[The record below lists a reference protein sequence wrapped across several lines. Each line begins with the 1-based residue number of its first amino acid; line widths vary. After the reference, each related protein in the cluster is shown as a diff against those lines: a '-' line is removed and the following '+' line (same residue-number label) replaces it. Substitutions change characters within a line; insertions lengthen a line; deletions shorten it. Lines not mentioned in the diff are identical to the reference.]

1 MTIAKSFRLIVF
13 TTTLL
18 LLHQFA
24 DCQLLFAKNHKRY
37 VIKTVNV
44 EDGLINNSV
53 NDIVTDTF
61 GFTWI
66 ATKTG
71 LQRYNGYRLET
82 VHPTIK
88 GKLVNISYQVHF
100 LKTKE
105 GLLWVTYR
113 NGILLYNPYLDGFRS
128 LITLPS
134 TTSDCPLRPLEETQQ
149 GVWCLNENGF
159 VLYNTTGRL
168 VKEIPV
174 TDSLLIPT
182 FLNPKFQLA
191 VNAKSIFLLTV
202 QNGILRFDK
211 ATGLIQVLYL
221 ERESI
226 NSLACSES
234 KLYIMHSRG
243 IAVVDID
250 DKNELNSR
258 EAFHTDKF
266 SSGTIKVFGNQVL
279 ASVNQ
284 HLLLLDSN
292 CNNVSEIS
300 TLGSMPVLPAG
311 YISTMYE
318 DQFQRLWLLTND
330 DIKIVQNYTIPFQ
343 YYAYPAATNFIKCI
357 CVDESNNRVLAGCF
371 AGGIQLYDT
380 LNNPLWKSPLL
391 IPKTKDIVCMEKLD
405 NNTYFVETLGQ
416 GWYILFLHEKRL
428 EPLQIS
434 NEDEAQLHT
443 HNTAFPNN
451 IQRLDSTNIILT
463 TNTDVIQCCFKNNKI
478 ASYQILFHNSSNHL
492 INCFYLAQNNH
503 CLWVGSNSGIL
514 YCKHS
519 SGSIDTLTVP
529 DGYQVRSI
537 ICDAQNNTWVGT
549 DKGLFVYAN
558 RELIKVFTTSNGLL
572 NDCIYSMLADD
583 KQKTIYASSNL
594 GLSALQLNGV
604 LRNYTKEKGLQENE
618 FNTSAIARSSKGK
631 LFFGGVNGITAFYPS
646 NVITEPDHPS
656 LLIYKTEINDQPFAL
671 HSATWNAD
679 TYSLSYNQNKID
691 FSLTAFGLQA
701 ASGYV
706 YEYKMQGFDKYWT
719 STNNPTNISYHLPPG
734 KYQFEAKLAQF
745 PSTFITR
752 NIIIEA
758 PFWQRWWFY
767 FACVVFVFALLLLTA
782 RAVYRRRYV
791 ARLQALRIRQQVL
804 AERERISR
812 DLHDNIGA
820 YASAI
825 SASVDDVI
833 YQFNA
838 SDHIALKRL
847 KDSAREII
855 IQLRDSIWALNKE
868 SQTVIMLSDR
878 IKNYIQ
884 KLQPNYPNIDFD
896 VDENIEQNQTIASIT
911 ALHLLRIV
919 QEAVHNAVKHSGCS
933 SIRITI
939 HSQSPIVI
947 SVKDNGRGMPGQ
959 PQMGEGLKNMQS
971 RAADIGWHLSLA
983 NRGEG
988 CCIQLRNTK

>member
-1 MTIAKSFRLIVF
+1 MLYQLAN
-13 TTTLL
+13 
-18 LLHQFA
+18 
-24 DCQLLFAKNHKRY
+24 CQLLFANNYKRY

-82 VHPTIK
+82 VHPAIN
-88 GKLVNISYQVHF
+88 GKPVNISYQVHF
-100 LKTKE
+100 LKTKG
-105 GLLWVTYR
+105 GLLWITYR
-113 NGILLYNPYLDGFRS
+113 NGIVLYNPYLDQFRS
-128 LITLPS
+128 LIYLPR
-134 TTSDCPLRPLEETQQ
+134 TTSVCPLLPLEETGQ
-149 GVWCLNENGF
+149 GVWCLNKNSF
-159 VLYNTTGRL
+159 VLFDKTGKII
-168 VKEIPV
+168 KEFPLA
-174 TDSLLIPT
+174 DSSLFPSFINL
-182 FLNPKFQLA
+182 KFQFA
-191 VNAKSIFLLTV
+191 ANAKSIFIPTV
-202 QNGILRFDK
+202 QNDIFRFDK
-211 ATGLIQVLYL
+211 ATGFMSVLHL
-221 ERESI
+221 ETETI
-226 NSLACSES
+226 NSLSCNEN
-234 KLYIMHSRG
+234 KLYITHNKG
-243 IAVVDID
+243 IAIVDIN
-250 DKNELNSR
+250 DKNKPVIK
-258 EAFHTDKF
+258 EAFHNAKF
-266 SSGTIKVFGNQVL
+266 SFGTIKVFGNQVL
-279 ASVNQ
+279 ASTNQ

-300 TLGSMPVLPAG
+300 TLGSKPLLPAG
-311 YISTMYE
+311 YISTLYE

-343 YYAYPAATNFIKCI
+343 YYAYPNATNFIKCI
-357 CVDESNNRVLAGCF
+357 YIDESNNRVLAGCF
-371 AGGIQLYDT
+371 GGGIQLYDT

-391 IPKTKDIVCMEKLD
+391 IPKAKDIVCIEKLD
-405 NNTYFVETLGQ
+405 NNTYFVVTLGQ
-416 GWYILFLHEKRL
+416 GWYLLFLHEKRL
-428 EPLQIS
+428 QPLQIS
-434 NEDEAQLHT
+434 DEEEAQMHT
-443 HNTAFPNN
+443 RNIIFPNN
-451 IQRLDSTNIILT
+451 IQRLDSANIIVT
-463 TNTDVIQCCFKNNKI
+463 TIADVIQCCFKGNRI
-478 ASYQILFHNSSNHL
+478 ASYRILFHNSSNGF
-492 INCFYLAQNNH
+492 INCFFLAQKND
-503 CLWVGSNSGIL
+503 CLWVGTNGGIL

-519 SGSIDTLTVP
+519 GGIIDTLQMP
-529 DGYQVRSI
+529 DSYQVRSI
-537 ICDAQNNTWVGT
+537 VSDAQNNIWAGT

-558 RELIKVFTTSNGLL
+558 RELIKTFTTSNGLL

-604 LRNYTKEKGLQENE
+604 LKNYTKEKGLQENE

-646 NVITEPDHPS
+646 DVTTEPDHPS

-734 KYQFEAKLAQF
+734 KYQFEARVVNFSSAVVR
-745 PSTFITR
+745 R
-752 NIIIEA
+752 NIIIAA

-767 FACVVFVFALLLLTA
+767 FACIAFVFALLLLTA